1 MLVLTVVFALLNIFL
16 GFALAAYLGRGPSG
30 IVEILDFFS
39 FIRSKTIS
47 EPVESPVP
55 ESELPVVKAL
65 EQTPPEPQISLE
77 NPPIDPSIIQSDSMP
92 AEPVVESSENTDIEP
107 YSDESNLE
115 LVCNEV
121 S

>member
-30 IVEILDFFS
+30 IIEILEFFS
-39 FIRSKTIS
+39 SIRSKAIS
-47 EPVESPVP
+47 EPEEAPLPEPESPVVNAIDQ
-55 ESELPVVKAL
+55 STA
-65 EQTPPEPQISLE
+65 EQHKSLDNPTT
-77 NPPIDPSIIQSDSMP
+77 NPPTIQTDIRP
-92 AEPVVESSENTDIEP
+92 AEPTAQSSEYSDIEP

-115 LVCNEV
+115 LICNEV